1 MKKKTVKM
9 ICTFNLIVLLGA
21 IISIVIA
28 ITTKEHKWYDIVWS
42 LLFISESLR
51 NIVLQNQL
59 DEATK
64 KTTTT

>member
-59 DEATK
+59 DEVTK
-64 KTTTT
+64 KTNTT

>member
-42 LLFISESLR
+42 LIFISESLR

-59 DEATK
+59 DKVTK
-64 KTTTT
+64 KTNTT

>member
-9 ICTFNLIVLLGA
+9 ICAFNLIVSLGA

-59 DEATK
+59 DEVTK
-64 KTTTT
+64 KTNTT